1 MICIA
6 CVTPTQLKRFVH
18 ERGTFTRC
26 VYCGEEGT
34 AVEPKVFFDYVL
46 ERVDENVATEG
57 DLSSW
62 EETSIYDLGS
72 DDINTATIDVVLSEW
87 FNLGDDPY
95 YGDLMAYLPEAY
107 VKNDRGG
114 DRHFYVD
121 DGQLERNI
129 YEDRWDQFLAGIQH
143 SHRFFNT
150 QAREFLESIFG
161 FVSGGDGALKPE
173 VVRELRRGEMLFR
186 ARSVNGYD
194 AAKAIKAAPA
204 KQLGPAP
211 KEMAGSQRMTPSGI
225 SALYCALDRQ
235 TCLSE
240 IRSITGDSVVS
251 GALTP
256 TSSLKLLDLT
266 QLAGAEPPTLTV
278 FDPGYLD
285 GMHLK
290 TFVRSVVKKMSRPRG
305 RNDELSYL
313 STQVVFEFLRLRF
326 VGQVDGLVF
335 PSVQT
340 GEKGT
345 NVVLFPEVCQISD
358 EQYQP
363 PDETERFIGEV
374 AEVAMPIFKPEDRLA
389 FVAGSLRFHK
399 ITAIET
405 HAMEF
410 ERIGDMFM
418 SDLDRERFKGYF

>member
-1 MICIA
+1 
-6 CVTPTQLKRFVH
+6 
-18 ERGTFTRC
+18 
-26 VYCGEEGT
+26 
-34 AVEPKVFFDYVL
+34 
-46 ERVDENVATEG
+46 
-57 DLSSW
+57 
-62 EETSIYDLGS
+62 
-72 DDINTATIDVVLSEW
+72 
-87 FNLGDDPY
+87 
-95 YGDLMAYLPEAY
+95 
-107 VKNDRGG
+107 
-114 DRHFYVD
+114 
-121 DGQLERNI
+121 
-129 YEDRWDQFLAGIQH
+129 
-143 SHRFFNT
+143 
-150 QAREFLESIFG
+150 
-161 FVSGGDGALKPE
+161 
-173 VVRELRRGEMLFR
+173 
-186 ARSVNGYD
+186 
-194 AAKAIKAAPA
+194 
-204 KQLGPAP
+204 
-211 KEMAGSQRMTPSGI
+211 MTPSGI

-266 QLAGAEPPTLTV
+266 HLAKAEPPTLTI
-278 FDPGYLD
+278 FDQGYLD

-290 TFVRSVVKKMSRPRG
+290 TFVRSLVKKMSRPRG

-326 VGQVDGLVF
+326 DGQVDGLVF

-358 EQYQP
+358 EQHLP

-374 AEVAMPIFKPEDRLA
+374 AEVTKPVFKPEDRLA
-389 FVAGSLRFHK
+389 FVGGSLRFHK

-418 SDLDRERFKGYF
+418 SDLDRDRFKGYF